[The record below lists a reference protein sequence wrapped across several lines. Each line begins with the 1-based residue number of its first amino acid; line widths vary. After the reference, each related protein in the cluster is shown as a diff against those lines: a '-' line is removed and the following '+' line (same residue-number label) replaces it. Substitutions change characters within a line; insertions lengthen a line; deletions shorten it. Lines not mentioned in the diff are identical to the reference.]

1 MQSAYRNHHS
11 TETALLRVMNAFLR
25 TVDCGQDVVLVLC
38 DLPALYDILDHTMLL
53 DRLGRYIGFSHT
65 VLRWFLS
72 ILLVEYNL
80 LLLVTQH
87 VAVGD

>member
-25 TVDCGQDVVLVLC
+25 TVDCRQDVVLVLC
-38 DLPALYDILDHTMLL
+38 DLPAVYDTLDHTMLL
-53 DRLGRYIGFSHT
+53 DRLSRYFSFSHT

-72 ILLVEYNL
+72 ILLVGYSL

-87 VAVGD
+87 LTVSD